1 MSSPFLNLF
10 QVYLKALGGKK
21 RDRWKGNLIRFN
33 VKIFQKSQKITFYTK
48 LIFKVI
54 GTLSEDKDGWKKQL
68 TCTSWGKY
76 NPKFDLRAW
85 DSEYTSMKK
94 GITLSLE
101 ELIALRDLLNESDL
115 ETILAEAIEEKQ
127 ASKEQFLDL
136 YALSCYNL

>member
-1 MSSPFLNLF
+1 MAVINFE
-10 QVYLKALGGKK
+10 
-21 RDRWKGNLIRFN
+21 
-33 VKIFQKSQKITFYTK
+33 
-48 LIFKVI
+48 IFKVI
-54 GTLSEDKDGWKKQL
+54 GTLSEDKD
-68 TCTSWGKY
+68 SWGKY

-127 ASKEQFLDL
+127 ASKE
-136 YALSCYNL
+136 